1 MKTHLVEFGSVSEV
15 IREAVHFGFGDD
27 AKRIDER
34 LRQAPHAGS
43 ANPNYCNGYS
53 WSKLESAIVNP
64 PSALIQAVD
73 AMRERI
79 SDCVLPEKRSRR
91 VYNNRETGD
100 ELSPVAWA
108 QRNPNGWT
116 EIRSVARPKDTLTI
130 GINLGIGWS
139 AKTTDLLYRGAAV
152 AALSDLFES
161 AGHAVEIV
169 AFKSTLDVTHRC
181 DRVSTR
187 VLVKPSDSPLDIGA
201 VAFALCEVAFYRLA
215 LMSANARRCP
225 GILTESWGRVAS
237 LDAEDLSGLDII
249 AERDI
254 STEPAAIAW
263 ILQHASTLAA

>member
-1 MKTHLVEFGSVSEV
+1 MIPHQVEFGSVSEV

-34 LRQAPHAGS
+34 LRQAPHS
-43 ANPNYCNGYS
+43 EANPDYYNGYS

-73 AMRERI
+73 AMRQRI
-79 SDCVLPEKRSRR
+79 SDCVLPERRARR
-91 VYNNRETGD
+91 VYHNCETGD
-100 ELSPVAWA
+100 ELSPLAWA
-108 QRNPNGWT
+108 QRNPSGWS
-116 EIRSVARPKDTLTI
+116 EIRSMARPRETLTI
-130 GINLGIGWS
+130 GINLGIGWR

-152 AALSDLFES
+152 AALSDVLES
-161 AGHAVEIV
+161 AGHAVEII
-169 AFKSTLDVTHRC
+169 AFKSTSDVTDRC
-181 DRVSTR
+181 RHVSTR

-225 GILTESWGRVAS
+225 GYLTESWGRVANLLPEERQS
-237 LDAEDLSGLDII
+237 LDII
-249 AERDI
+249 AEKDI
-254 STEPAAIAW
+254 NTEAAAIAW